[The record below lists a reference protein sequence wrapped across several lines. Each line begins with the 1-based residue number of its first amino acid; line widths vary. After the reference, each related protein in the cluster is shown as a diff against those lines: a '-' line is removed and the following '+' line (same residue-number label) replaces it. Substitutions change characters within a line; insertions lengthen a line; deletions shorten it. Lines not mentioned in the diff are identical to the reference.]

1 MEQNDNSSPGPEKK
15 VDKVAKPVDK
25 SVGKPTKKPAAK
37 SKSKVD
43 KKTYKMPKFPES
55 YEIPDSILKQLQEHS
70 LGYMLI
76 ALDNQGQLK
85 LYERFDN
92 SITAEAV
99 RFKFGK
105 ILAAQEEISN
115 TILFNAMVPDELRDN
130 GNGDDE

>member
-15 VDKVAKPVDK
+15 VNKPVDK

-37 SKSKVD
+37 PKVD
-43 KKTYKMPKFPES
+43 KKIYKMPKFPES
-55 YEIPDSILKQLQEHS
+55 YEIPVSLLKQLQEHS

-99 RFKFGK
+99 RMKFGK

-115 TILFNAMVPDELRDN
+115 TMLFNSLVPDELRDN
-130 GNGDDE
+130 GNGDDD

>member
-25 SVGKPTKKPAAK
+25 PTKKPAAK
-37 SKSKVD
+37 SKSV
-43 KKTYKMPKFPES
+43 KKSKATEKIYKMPKFPES

-115 TILFNAMVPDELRDN
+115 TMLFNSLVPDELR
-130 GNGDDE
+130 GDDGDE

>member
-1 MEQNDNSSPGPEKK
+1 MDNKDLPGDPKDSKK
-15 VDKVAKPVDK
+15 VEKSGAQTPKVPKAKKEP
-25 SVGKPTKKPAAK
+25 KKEIK
-37 SKSKVD
+37 KVE
-43 KKTYKMPKFPES
+43 KYKMPRFPQS

-99 RFKFGK
+99 RIKFGK

-115 TILFNAMVPDELRDN
+115 TLLFNSLVPDELRND
-130 GNGDDE
+130 DDEE